1 MANPRRFAPVAAGLH
16 FLRHSL
22 VLLSVSRDGLGRSPT
37 AVTVAL
43 IIAFFVLRLAL
54 SLTIGLGVDESY
66 SLANAHDLSLSY
78 FDHPPLHLWIAHIS
92 EALFGHGR
100 LARLPFVALF
110 AGTTWM
116 MFRFADRLFGP
127 AAGAWAALTLNLG
140 GFFTFAA
147 GEWILPDGPLM
158 FCLSGAAYSMAVLLK
173 PDPSRPTNA
182 WSDWLKLGLWLGA
195 AGLAKY
201 QAAGFVVGLGLFFAT
216 VPNRWKLLRHPA
228 AYVAFFLALIIITP
242 VFIWNAEYGWVSFL
256 FQAQRSA
263 QGHIWKPLH
272 VASMVSGQI
281 LYLLPW
287 IFVPLT
293 WAAINALRSG
303 RAKESRWLCLCL
315 GLPSIVLVTFA
326 PLFGPAGL
334 PHWGM
339 AGWLMMFPL
348 LGEMLARKAVD
359 HAWPLRWAQ
368 VSAALLVAACA
379 LLVTHAA
386 TGWLKSLA
394 PALFVKGD
402 PSVESL
408 DWDDLRTAFQKNG
421 LLKAA
426 SFVVAVRWN
435 EAGKVELA
443 LDHTLPVLV
452 FTQDPRNF
460 AFRNDPAAFVGRD
473 AVIVGKATTV
483 QENIDLLK
491 PYFADLIPIEPV
503 TIERH
508 GRPEIELHLL
518 YARHL
523 LKPYPLPYPI
533 R

>member
-1 MANPRRFAPVAAGLH
+1 MFAPAATHAAFPRLKLANFSILH
-16 FLRHSL
+16 ARFIHS
-22 VLLSVSRDGLGRSPT
+22 P
-37 AVTVAL
+37 ANITVAL
-43 IIAFFVLRLAL
+43 IIAFFVLRSTLAL
-54 SLTIGLGVDESY
+54 SLGLGVDESY

-92 EALFGHGR
+92 EALFGPGR
-100 LARLPFVALF
+100 LARLPFVAMF

-127 AAGAWAALTLNLG
+127 AAGAWAALTLNLA

-158 FCLSGAAYSMAVLLK
+158 LCLSGAACSMAALLK
-173 PDPSRPTNA
+173 PDPSRPTDT

-216 VPNRWKLLRHPA
+216 TPSRWKLLRHPG
-228 AYVAFFLALIIITP
+228 AYAAFFLALIIVTP
-242 VFIWNAEYGWVSFL
+242 VMIWNAENSWVSFL
-256 FQAQRSA
+256 FQAARGA

-272 VASMVSGQI
+272 VASMVGGQI

-293 WAAINALRSG
+293 WAAIHALRSG
-303 RAKESRWLCLCL
+303 RASEARWLCLCL
-315 GLPSIVLVTFA
+315 GLPLIALVTFA

-348 LGEMLARKAVD
+348 LGEMLANKAID
-359 HAWPLRWAQ
+359 HVWPLRWAQ
-368 VSAALLVAACA
+368 VSAALLVVACA
-379 LLVTHAA
+379 LLVSQAA
-386 TGWLKSLA
+386 TGWVKSLA

-408 DWDDLRTAFQKNG
+408 AWDDLGAAFRKRG

-443 LDHTLPVLV
+443 LDHALPVLV
-452 FTQDPRNF
+452 FTQDPRNY
-460 AFRNDPAAFVGRD
+460 AFRNDPAAFLGRD

-503 TIERH
+503 TIERN
-508 GRPEIELHLL
+508 GRSEIELRIL
-518 YARHL
+518 YARQL
-523 LKPYPLPYPI
+523 LKPYPLPYPA